1 MNCKHQI
8 CEPWS
13 GPHLCLMPKGQGV
26 STLRGSELGG
36 VRLGVMDGWT
46 HQTLPGEGA
55 GNSPRAE
62 CHTTLIVY
70 TVVEAR
76 LCHQL
81 VPCKS

>member
-1 MNCKHQI
+1 
-8 CEPWS
+8 
-13 GPHLCLMPKGQGV
+13 MPGAQQG
-26 STLRGSELGG
+26 TGAQCTEGSELGG

-55 GNSPRAE
+55 GDSPRTE
-62 CHTTLIVY
+62 SHTALIIC

-81 VPCKS
+81 VLCKS